1 MNKLLVECL
10 INFVFCSN
18 STTAGLLG
26 LQFHDLESII
36 LNHEYLIIILG
47 TVVI

>member
-26 LQFHDLESII
+26 LQFHALESII
-36 LNHEYLIIILG
+36 LNNNIIILG